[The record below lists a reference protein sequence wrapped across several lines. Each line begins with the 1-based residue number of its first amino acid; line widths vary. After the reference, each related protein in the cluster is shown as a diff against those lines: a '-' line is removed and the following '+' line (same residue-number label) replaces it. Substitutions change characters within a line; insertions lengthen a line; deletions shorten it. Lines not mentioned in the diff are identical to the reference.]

1 MNLDLRGMIP
11 ATVLPM
17 TADAQIDEAGLRTYI
32 RYVAQ
37 ANPKALA
44 INVDTGEGPHLW
56 PKERLRVLELV
67 VEEVGDR
74 IPVIA
79 GLGAQ
84 FTDQAVALAR
94 DIKTVGASG
103 LLVFPIGAYQGLPLD
118 PELPMRYHAAIGD
131 ATDLPLIVFNLQPA
145 LGGVNF
151 EPETLD
157 RLCRV
162 AQVVGIKEASF
173 DAQLFVQIREVV
185 KAARPECVFLTGN
198 DNFIYESFVLG
209 AEGALIGFGAVA
221 TKQQVD
227 LVDHAL
233 AGRHDLARGLMDRLT
248 PLVNAIFAP
257 PVRNYRA
264 RAKAALVIQ
273 GILARETV
281 RPPLLPIT
289 DAERDRIRKALVF
302 AGEMNPT
309 SAKPGDHR
317 VAEVST

>member
-1 MNLDLRGMIP
+1 MTLDLGGMIP

-17 TADAQIDEAGLRTYI
+17 TDDAQIDEAGLRRYI
-32 RYVAQ
+32 RHVAKAQ
-37 ANPKALA
+37 PKALA

-56 PKERLRVLELV
+56 PKERLRVLEIV
-67 VEEVGDR
+67 IDEVGDR
-74 IPVIA
+74 IPVVA

-94 DIKTVGASG
+94 EIKGAG
-103 LLVFPIGAYQGLPLD
+103 AAALLVFPISAYQGSPLD
-118 PELPMRYHAAIGD
+118 PEVPVRYHAAIGD
-131 ATDLPLIVFNLQPA
+131 ATGLPLILFNLQPA

-151 EPETLD
+151 TAETLD

-162 AQVVGIKEASF
+162 AQVAAIKEASF
-173 DAQLFVQIREVV
+173 DAKLFTEIYGAV

-221 TKQQVD
+221 TRQQVE

-233 AGRHDLARGLMDRLT
+233 AGRHPEARRIRDRLT
-248 PLVNAIFAP
+248 PLVNAIFAT

-264 RAKAALVIQ
+264 RAKAALVMQ
-273 GILARETV
+273 GILDRETV
-281 RPPLLPIT
+281 RPPLLPIS
-289 DAERDRIRKALVF
+289 DAERSRIHEAMVF
-302 AGEMNPT
+302 AGELEP
-309 SAKPGDHR
+309 ARR
-317 VAEVST
+317 VAGGRS